1 MTTNLGVNSLA
12 DETTLIGL
20 SREDRMTLKWK
31 SYGDHG
37 QTAEGTHG
45 TWRVVT
51 CGRWWHL
58 SVQPKWTRGMLSR
71 GKFGDRLAA
80 MSTAEMLDE
89 TPEVP
94 APQNIEAT

>member
-1 MTTNLGVNSLA
+1 MKDALT
-12 DETTLIGL
+12 
-20 SREDRMTLKWK
+20 WK

-37 QTAEGTHG
+37 RTAKGTRG

-51 CGRWWHL
+51 DGMWWYL
-58 SVQPKWTRGMLSR
+58 SVQPKLTRGMLSR
-71 GKFGDRLAA
+71 GKFSDRLAA

-89 TPEVP
+89 TDPIP